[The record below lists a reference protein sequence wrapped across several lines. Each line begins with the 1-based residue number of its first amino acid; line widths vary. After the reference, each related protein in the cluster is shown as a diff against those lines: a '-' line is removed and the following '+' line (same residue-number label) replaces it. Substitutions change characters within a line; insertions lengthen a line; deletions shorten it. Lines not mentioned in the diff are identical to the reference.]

1 MDITQPETPHPAS
14 ALTDDLLHGLVV
26 GITSSTCTTVPSWWA
41 ARKPEREGK
50 GHGSSQ
56 EIYAQHAWNMLET
69 WNHQSNH
76 DQWGVFKGI
85 QYLTTNHGNTIVISW
100 DMLSNEILNPHS
112 ESGNCFLFL
121 LPSPDIVRKTW
132 MLRLVIH
139 QWIEMGGSNQKT
151 WGLNQPLKKKNYKWL
166 STTKTQNAKRTF
178 WNACSERKGV
188 FSGFMDPR
196 SVRILFVA
204 PCKKDPLCHIVFF
217 RKCSKSS

>member
-1 MDITQPETPHPAS
+1 M
-14 ALTDDLLHGLVV
+14 
-26 GITSSTCTTVPSWWA
+26 TSFTASWWA
-41 ARKPEREGK
+41 SLRAPAPRCPRGGQPESPKGKEKDMGHLRKFMLNMLET
-50 GHGSSQ
+50 
-56 EIYAQHAWNMLET
+56 MLET

-132 MLRLVIH
+132 MLRLVIP

-151 WGLNQPLKKKNYKWL
+151 WGLNQPLKKKL
-166 STTKTQNAKRTF
+166 
-178 WNACSERKGV
+178 
-188 FSGFMDPR
+188 
-196 SVRILFVA
+196 
-204 PCKKDPLCHIVFF
+204 
-217 RKCSKSS
+217 